1 VREPRFLFHPEG
13 RELRPTSPDQLSR
26 IFLHLLARHPRTFV
40 RFSETDRTDAPMAT
54 IEVQQVVRTGF
65 GGSQGGD
72 EIDDLGG
79 GFARC
84 GHGAD
89 ELSDLRDKGPGRGKN
104 GRLLLWIR
112 FGLIPLSYLL

>member
-1 VREPRFLFHPEG
+1 MGAVL
-13 RELRPTSPDQLSR
+13 
-26 IFLHLLARHPRTFV
+26 
-40 RFSETDRTDAPMAT
+40 DAPMAT

-89 ELSDLRDKGPGRGKN
+89 ELSDLCDKGQDGARMG
-104 GRLLLWIR
+104 GFS
-112 FGLIPLSYLL
+112 FG